1 MTILWSSSSLKKLVN
16 ACSSKEWEAS
26 GVEIDSRKVKKGDL
40 FCAINGKNYNGHDF
54 INSASESGATAC
66 LISDNLINTKKVTL
80 VKVNNVLDTL
90 ERMAKNARM
99 RSKAKFI
106 AVTGSV
112 GKTGTKD
119 MMHLA
124 LSKVASTYSNE
135 SSYNNYLGVPL
146 SLARVP
152 PNLNYCVLEIG
163 MNKKGEIRELVK
175 LVKPE
180 VAVLTAIEKSH
191 LEGLKSLKNI
201 AEAKSEVLESLD
213 KKGCLII
220 NNDTNFNQFIKSKA
234 KKLGIQNIITYGKGS
249 ENNIR
254 LLNFSLSNKK
264 YLVQALCYGK
274 KVSWLMPS
282 LGEHWIHNSLSIL
295 GLAVYFKI
303 DFTKI
308 LGALSS
314 FEVPQGRGNL
324 INLRYKDRSFL
335 LIDDSYN
342 SNPASLSASL
352 KNFSKLK
359 VMGKKFLV
367 LGDMLELG
375 KESKEIHKALG
386 IKIKKF
392 QFNIL
397 YTVGKNML
405 EMSKVLKNIKYKY
418 HEDDLEHIAENIL
431 KTIENG
437 DAVLLKGSN
446 SINLKEIIKKIIN
459 DCEKL

>member
-1 MTILWSSSSLKKLVN
+1 
-16 ACSSKEWEAS
+16 
-26 GVEIDSRKVKKGDL
+26 
-40 FCAINGKNYNGHDF
+40 
-54 INSASESGATAC
+54 
-66 LISDNLINTKKVTL
+66 
-80 VKVNNVLDTL
+80 
-90 ERMAKNARM
+90 
-99 RSKAKFI
+99 
-106 AVTGSV
+106 
-112 GKTGTKD
+112 
-119 MMHLA
+119 
-124 LSKVASTYSNE
+124 
-135 SSYNNYLGVPL
+135 
-146 SLARVP
+146 
-152 PNLNYCVLEIG
+152 
-163 MNKKGEIRELVK
+163 
-175 LVKPE
+175 
-180 VAVLTAIEKSH
+180 
-191 LEGLKSLKNI
+191 
-201 AEAKSEVLESLD
+201 
-213 KKGCLII
+213 
-220 NNDTNFNQFIKSKA
+220 
-234 KKLGIQNIITYGKGS
+234 
-249 ENNIR
+249 
-254 LLNFSLSNKK
+254 
-264 YLVQALCYGK
+264 
-274 KVSWLMPS
+274 MPS

-314 FEVPQGRGNL
+314 FEVPQGRGNI
-324 INLRYKDRSFL
+324 INLRYKDRCFL

-342 SNPASLSASL
+342 SNPASLIASL

-418 HEDDLEHIAENIL
+418 HEDNLDHIAENIL

>member
-1 MTILWSSSSLKKLVN
+1 MSVLWSSSSLKELVN
-16 ACSSKEWEAS
+16 ANSSKEWQAS

-40 FCAINGKNYNGHDF
+40 FCALNGENFNGHDF
-54 INSASESGATAC
+54 INSASERGATAC
-66 LISDNLINTKKVTL
+66 LISENLLNTRKITL
-80 VKVNNVLDTL
+80 AKVNNVLQAL
-90 ERMAKNARM
+90 EKMAKNARM

-124 LSKVASTYSNE
+124 LSKVARTYSNE

-152 PNLNYCVLEIG
+152 PNINYCVLEIG

-201 AEAKSEVLESLD
+201 ADAKSEILESLD

-220 NNDTNFNQFIKSKA
+220 NNDTNFSQYIKSKA

-254 LLNFSLSNKK
+254 LLNFSLRNKK
-264 YLVQALCYGK
+264 YFVQAVCYGK
-274 KVSWLMPS
+274 KISWFMPS
-282 LGEHWIHNSLSIL
+282 LGEHWIQNSLAIL

-303 DFTKI
+303 DFTEI
-308 LGALSS
+308 LSALSC
-314 FEVPQGRGNL
+314 FEVPEGRGNI
-324 INLRYKDRSFL
+324 INLRYKELCFT

-342 SNPASLSASL
+342 SNPASLIASL
-352 KNFSKLK
+352 KSFSKLK
-359 VMGKKFLV
+359 VTGKKFLV

-375 KESKEIHKALG
+375 EESKEIHIELG
-386 IKIKKF
+386 KKIEKF
-392 QFNIL
+392 QFNVL
-397 YTVGKNML
+397 YTVGKNMF
-405 EMSKVLKNIKYKY
+405 EMSKALKNIKYKY
-418 HEDDLEHIAENIL
+418 HYDNLERIAENIL
-431 KTIENG
+431 KSLDSG
-437 DAVLLKGSN
+437 DAILIKGSN
-446 SINLKEIIKKIIN
+446 SINLKAIINKILN

>member
-1 MTILWSSSSLKKLVN
+1 MSVLWSSSSLKELVN
-16 ACSSKEWEAS
+16 ANSSKEWQAS

-40 FCAINGKNYNGHDF
+40 FCALNGEKFNGHDF
-54 INSASESGATAC
+54 INSAYERGATAC
-66 LISDNLINTKKVTL
+66 LISENLINTKKITL
-80 VKVNNVLDTL
+80 AKVNDVLQTL
-90 ERMAKNARM
+90 EKMAKNARM
-99 RSKAKFI
+99 RSRAKFI

-124 LSKVASTYSNE
+124 LSKVARTYSNE

-152 PNLNYCVLEIG
+152 PNINYCILEIG

-201 AEAKSEVLESLD
+201 ADAKSEILESLD
-213 KKGCLII
+213 KRGCLII
-220 NNDTNFNQFIKSKA
+220 NNDTNFSQHIKIKA
-234 KKLGIQNIITYGKGS
+234 KKLGIQNIITYGKGR

-264 YLVQALCYGK
+264 YLIEALCYGK
-274 KVSWLMPS
+274 KISWLMPS

-295 GLAVYFKI
+295 GLATYYKI
-303 DFTKI
+303 DFTEI

-314 FEVPQGRGNL
+314 FEVPEGRGNI
-324 INLRYKDRSFL
+324 INLRYKGRCFML
-335 LIDDSYN
+335 VDDSYN
-342 SNPASLSASL
+342 SNPASLFASL
-352 KNFSKLK
+352 KSFSKLK
-359 VMGKKFLV
+359 VIGKKLLV

-375 KESKEIHKALG
+375 EESKEIHKG
-386 IKIKKF
+386 FGKKIEKF
-392 QFNIL
+392 QFNVL
-397 YTVGKNML
+397 YTVGKKML
-405 EMSKVLKNIKYKY
+405 EMSKVLKSIKYKY
-418 HEDDLEHIAENIL
+418 HDDNLDSIAENIL
-431 KTIENG
+431 GSLDSG
-437 DAVLLKGSN
+437 DAILIKGSN
-446 SINLKEIIKKIIN
+446 SINLKEIINKIIN
-459 DCEKL
+459 NCEEL

>member
-1 MTILWSSSSLKKLVN
+1 MSILWSSSSLKKLVN
-16 ACSSKEWEAS
+16 ANSSKKWEAS

-40 FCAINGKNYNGHDF
+40 FCAIHGKNHNGHDF
-54 INSASESGATAC
+54 INSASERGATAC
-66 LISDNLINTKKVTL
+66 LISDNLIKTKNITL
-80 VKVNNVLDTL
+80 AKVNNVLDTL
-90 ERMAKNARM
+90 ERMAENARM

-146 SLARVP
+146 SLTRVP

-201 AEAKSEVLESLD
+201 ADAKSEILESLD

-220 NNDTNFNQFIKSKA
+220 NNDTNYAKHVKSKA

-254 LLNFSLSNKK
+254 LLNFSVSNKK
-264 YLVQALCYGK
+264 YLIQALCYGK
-274 KVSWLMPS
+274 KISWLMPS

-303 DFTKI
+303 DITKM

-314 FEVPQGRGNL
+314 FEVPQGRGNI
-324 INLRYKDRSFL
+324 INLRYKDKCFL

-342 SNPASLSASL
+342 SNPASLIASL

-359 VMGKKFLV
+359 VRGKKYLV

-375 KESKEIHKALG
+375 KESKEIHKELG
-386 IKIKKF
+386 IKIKNF

-418 HEDDLEHIAENIL
+418 HEDNLDQIAENIL
-431 KTIENG
+431 KTIERG
-437 DAVLLKGSN
+437 DAILLKGSN

>member
-1 MTILWSSSSLKKLVN
+1 MSILWNSSLLKELVD
-16 ACSSKEWEAS
+16 AQSTKEWQAS
-26 GVEIDSRKVKKGDL
+26 GVEIDSRKIKKGDL
-40 FCAINGKNYNGHDF
+40 FCALNGANHNGHDY
-54 INSASESGATAC
+54 INSAAKKGAIAC
-66 LISDNLINTKKVTL
+66 LISENLKNNNKIAFAKVD
-80 VKVNNVLDTL
+80 NVLDAL
-90 ERMAKNARM
+90 DKMAKDVRK
-99 RSKAKFI
+99 RSHAKFI

-124 LSKVASTYSNE
+124 LSKVATTYSNE

-201 AEAKSEVLESLD
+201 ADAKSEVLESLD

-220 NNDTNFNQFIKSKA
+220 NNDTNFSQYIKRKA
-234 KKLGIQNIITYGKGS
+234 KKLGIQNIITYGKGR

-254 LLNFSLSNKK
+254 LLNFSLSNEK

-274 KVSWLMPS
+274 KISWLMPS

-303 DFTKI
+303 DFTEI
-308 LGALSS
+308 LGPLSS
-314 FEVPQGRGNL
+314 FEVPQGRGNI
-324 INLRYKDRSFL
+324 INLRYKDRCFL

-342 SNPASLSASL
+342 SNPASLIASL
-352 KNFSKLK
+352 KSFSKLK
-359 VMGKKFLV
+359 VIGKKLLV

-375 KESKEIHKALG
+375 DESKEIHKNLG

-418 HEDDLEHIAENIL
+418 HDDNLDRISENIL
-431 KTIENG
+431 KSLKSG
-437 DAVLLKGSN
+437 DAILLKGSN
-446 SINLKEIIKKIIN
+446 SINLKEIINKIIN
-459 DCEKL
+459 KCEKL

>member
-1 MTILWSSSSLKKLVN
+1 MSILWSSSSLKELVN
-16 ACSSKEWEAS
+16 ANSSKEWKAS

-40 FCAINGKNYNGHDF
+40 FCALKGEKHNGHDF
-54 INSASESGATAC
+54 INSASKRGATAC
-66 LISDNLINTKKVTL
+66 LISENLISAKKTTL
-80 VKVNNVLDTL
+80 AKVNNVLDAL
-90 ERMAKNARM
+90 ESMAKNARM
-99 RSKAKFI
+99 RSRAKFI

-124 LSKVASTYSNE
+124 LSKVANTYSNE
-135 SSYNNYLGVPL
+135 SSYNNHLGVPL

-201 AEAKSEVLESLD
+201 ADAKSEVLESLD

-220 NNDTNFNQFIKSKA
+220 NNDTNFSQYVKGKA
-234 KKLGIQNIITYGKGS
+234 NKLGIQNIITYGKGS

-254 LLNFSLSNKK
+254 LLNFSLSNNK
-264 YLVQALCYGK
+264 YYVQALCYGK
-274 KVSWLMPS
+274 KISWVMPS

-303 DFTKI
+303 DFTAI
-308 LGALSS
+308 LSGLSS
-314 FEVPQGRGNL
+314 FEVPQGRGNI
-324 INLRYKDRSFL
+324 INLRYKDKCFI

-342 SNPASLSASL
+342 SNPASLIASL
-352 KNFSKLK
+352 KSFLKLK

-367 LGDMLELG
+367 LGEMLELG
-375 KESKEIHKALG
+375 EASEEIHRELG
-386 IKIKKF
+386 KKIEKF
-392 QFNIL
+392 QFNVL
-397 YTVGKNML
+397 YTVGKSML
-405 EMSKVLKNIKYKY
+405 EMSKALKNIKCKY
-418 HEDDLEHIAENIL
+418 HDNNLDQIAENIL
-431 KTIENG
+431 KSIERG
-437 DAVLLKGSN
+437 DAILIKGSN
-446 SINLKEIIKKIIN
+446 SLNLKEIINYIIN
-459 DCEKL
+459 ACEKL

>member
-1 MTILWSSSSLKKLVN
+1 
-16 ACSSKEWEAS
+16 
-26 GVEIDSRKVKKGDL
+26 
-40 FCAINGKNYNGHDF
+40 
-54 INSASESGATAC
+54 
-66 LISDNLINTKKVTL
+66 
-80 VKVNNVLDTL
+80 
-90 ERMAKNARM
+90 
-99 RSKAKFI
+99 
-106 AVTGSV
+106 
-112 GKTGTKD
+112 
-119 MMHLA
+119 
-124 LSKVASTYSNE
+124 
-135 SSYNNYLGVPL
+135 
-146 SLARVP
+146 
-152 PNLNYCVLEIG
+152 
-163 MNKKGEIRELVK
+163 
-175 LVKPE
+175 
-180 VAVLTAIEKSH
+180 
-191 LEGLKSLKNI
+191 
-201 AEAKSEVLESLD
+201 
-213 KKGCLII
+213 
-220 NNDTNFNQFIKSKA
+220 
-234 KKLGIQNIITYGKGS
+234 
-249 ENNIR
+249 
-254 LLNFSLSNKK
+254 
-264 YLVQALCYGK
+264 
-274 KVSWLMPS
+274 MPS

-308 LGALSS
+308 LGTLSS
-314 FEVPQGRGNL
+314 FEVPQGRGNI
-324 INLRYKDRSFL
+324 INLRYKDRCFL

-342 SNPASLSASL
+342 SNPASLIASL

-418 HEDDLEHIAENIL
+418 HEDNLDHIAENIL

-446 SINLKEIIKKIIN
+446 AINLKEIIKKIIN

>member
-1 MTILWSSSSLKKLVN
+1 MSVLWSSSSLKELVN
-16 ACSSKEWEAS
+16 ANSSKEWQAS

-40 FCAINGKNYNGHDF
+40 FCALNGENFNGHDF
-54 INSASESGATAC
+54 INSASEKGATAC
-66 LISDNLINTKKVTL
+66 LISENLINTKKITL
-80 VKVNNVLDTL
+80 AKVNNVLHTL
-90 ERMAKNARM
+90 EKMAINARM
-99 RSKAKFI
+99 RSRAKFI

-135 SSYNNYLGVPL
+135 SSYNNHLGVPL

-152 PNLNYCVLEIG
+152 PNINYCVLEIG

-201 AEAKSEVLESLD
+201 ADAKSEVLESLD

-220 NNDTNFNQFIKSKA
+220 NNDTNFSQHIKCKA

-274 KVSWLMPS
+274 KISWLMPY
-282 LGEHWIHNSLSIL
+282 LGEHWIYNSLSIL
-295 GLAVYFKI
+295 GLATYFKI
-303 DFTKI
+303 DLSEI
-308 LGALSS
+308 LSALSS
-314 FEVPQGRGNL
+314 FEVPKGRGNI
-324 INLRYKDRSFL
+324 INLRYKDICFI

-342 SNPASLSASL
+342 SNPASLFASL
-352 KNFSKLK
+352 KSFSKLK
-359 VMGKKFLV
+359 VIGKKFLV

-375 KESKEIHKALG
+375 EESKKIHKGLG
-386 IKIKKF
+386 KKIEKL
-392 QFNIL
+392 QFNVL

-405 EMSKVLKNIKYKY
+405 EMSKVLKNVKTKY
-418 HEDDLEHIAENIL
+418 HDDNLNSIAENIL
-431 KTIENG
+431 KSIESG
-437 DAVLLKGSN
+437 DAILIKGSN
-446 SINLKEIIKKIIN
+446 SINLKEIVNKIIN
-459 DCEKL
+459 NCEDL

>member
-1 MTILWSSSSLKKLVN
+1 MSILWSSSSLKQLLNVN
-16 ACSSKEWEAS
+16 SSKEWEAS

-40 FCAINGKNYNGHDF
+40 FCALNGKNHNGHDF
-54 INSASESGATAC
+54 IKSASERGAAAC
-66 LISDNLINTKKVTL
+66 LISENLINTKNITTTKVD
-80 VKVNNVLDTL
+80 NVLDAL
-90 ERMAKNARM
+90 ESMAKNSRM

-119 MMHLA
+119 MIHLA
-124 LSKVASTYSNE
+124 LSKVANTYSNE

-152 PNLNYCVLEIG
+152 QNLNYCVLEIG
-163 MNKKGEIRELVK
+163 MNKKGEIKELVK
-175 LVKPE
+175 LVKPD

-201 AEAKSEVLESLD
+201 ADAKSEVLEGLN

-220 NNDTNFNQFIKSKA
+220 NNDTNFSEHIKSKA
-234 KKLGIQNIITYGKGS
+234 KKLGIENVITYGRGS

-254 LLNFSLSNKK
+254 LLNFSITNKK
-264 YLVQALCYGK
+264 YFVNALCYGK
-274 KVSWLMPS
+274 KISWLMPS

-303 DFTKI
+303 DFKEI

-314 FEVPQGRGNL
+314 FKVPQGRGNI
-324 INLRYKDRSFL
+324 INLRYNDKYFL

-342 SNPASLSASL
+342 SNPASLIASL

-359 VMGKKFLV
+359 VKGKKSLV

-375 KESKEIHKALG
+375 EESADIHKGLG
-386 IKIKKF
+386 EKIEKF
-392 QFNIL
+392 QFNVL

-418 HEDDLEHIAENIL
+418 HEDNLDHIAENIL
-431 KTIENG
+431 KTIESG
-437 DAVLLKGSN
+437 DAILLKGSN